1 MFPNIKL
8 KKYLPA
14 PDSNGYYSFILWEFM
29 NIFGSYMEMGLN
41 KNLICSTFVDTI
53 LRLVDIKIPVNRAIN
68 FTKT

>member
-1 MFPNIKL
+1 
-8 KKYLPA
+8 
-14 PDSNGYYSFILWEFM
+14 M
-29 NIFGSYMEMGLN
+29 NIFGSYMEIGLN